1 MRAGNTQAR
10 TALIMYFWTATIAF
24 PVSISAFTPLWVA
37 GCVLAVMLIFTILF
51 QRQRPEFYKAEK
63 AKKVTTA

>member
-1 MRAGNTQAR
+1 MRSGNSQAR

-37 GCVLAVMLIFTILF
+37 AIVFAALLTFTLTF
-51 QRQRPEFYKAEK
+51 QKKRPELHKNKEK
-63 AKKVTTA
+63 VLSA